1 MAATAPAIDT
11 DYLVECLTA
20 MLDIAS
26 PSLHGEAMAEW
37 LTPRLEA
44 YGLEVTTTVRGDLMA
59 ALPNDGPRR
68 AITAHLDTLGAM
80 VVGQRADGRLAVRPI
95 GHWNARF
102 AGGARVRLHDE
113 TGRVTAVGT
122 LLPEKASGHVYNEAV
137 DAQPS
142 DWAHIALRLDVN
154 DTSQTGLAS
163 LGIGVGSLVSIE
175 SQTVITDSGFINA
188 RHLDNK
194 AAIACVLAALQS
206 GAATPGTRLLFSCA
220 EELGV
225 GLTAP
230 MVEGI
235 EEVLNLDIA
244 AQGEGQNVC
253 HDGVT
258 VAMMDSLGP
267 LHPVATQRVLQLCR
281 RHAIP
286 HARDCFPFY
295 YCDGDSATKA
305 GSDLRNALACF
316 GADASHG
323 WERVHIDSLIALAR
337 LIALWWQHGESS
349 APSSSRRCG

>member
-1 MAATAPAIDT
+1 MPAIAAPAIDS

-20 MLDIAS
+20 MLDIPS
-26 PSLHGEAMAEW
+26 PSLHGEAMAAW
-37 LTPRLEA
+37 LMPRLEA
-44 YGLEVTTTVRGDLMA
+44 HGLEVTTTARGDLLA
-59 ALPNDGPRR
+59 ALPDDRPRR

-80 VVGQRADGRLAVRPI
+80 VVGYRPDGRLAIRPI

-102 AGGARVRLHDE
+102 APGARVRVHGDD
-113 TGRVTAVGT
+113 GGIRAWGT

-154 DTSQTGLAS
+154 DTSQAGLAS
-163 LGIGVGSLVSIE
+163 LGIGVGSLVSIDA
-175 SQTVITDSGFINA
+175 QTVVTDTGFINA

-206 GAATPGTRLLFSCA
+206 GAATPGTRLLVSCA

-230 MVEGI
+230 MIEGI

-267 LHPVATQRVLQLCR
+267 LHPLATQRVLQLCQ
-281 RHAIP
+281 RHDIP

-295 YCDGDSATKA
+295 FCDGDSAAKA
-305 GSDLRNALACF
+305 GQDLRNALACF

-323 WERVHIDSLIALAR
+323 WERVHVDSLVALAR
-337 LIALWWQHGESS
+337 LVAVWWQHTERAG
-349 APSSSRRCG
+349 